1 MSKSAALAHLP
12 TVNTSGIDP
21 IEYKVVVRPEK
32 AIEKTKGGIVI
43 PEVVVEKD
51 QHAAMQGTLIAV
63 SPFAFSYEEWPKD
76 ARKPQPG
83 DRVMWARYSGIIH
96 KGKDGTEYRVMN
108 DKDIMA
114 VLA

>member
-1 MSKSAALAHLP
+1 MSKSAAVAHLP

-32 AIEKTKGGIVI
+32 AIERTKGGIVL

-51 QHAAMQGTLIAV
+51 QHAAMQGILVAV
-63 SPFAFSYEEWPKD
+63 SPFAFSYEEWPKS

-96 KGKDGTEYRVMN
+96 KGRDGIEYRVMN